1 MDLQL
6 KGQVALVT
14 GGTKGIGRAIA
25 ETFASEGCNV
35 AICARKED
43 EVKAAVAALQ
53 KKGVKAFGEG
63 GRRRQRRSA
72 ESVDQRIGRSAGRHR
87 HPRFQ
92 RERRQRARRSRLA
105 FELRARH
112 AGCGAQRRS
121 VVALSVEVEE
131 RQHVMISTTAALEKF
146 ISAGPYN
153 AMKAALL
160 NYSGAL
166 SQDLAAKGI
175 RVNAVSPGP
184 IMIEGGAWDM
194 IKKGMA
200 PFYEATLAQV
210 PMGTHGYRGRSGGA
224 GRVPDE
230 PALRLHHRH
239 ERRHR
244 RRHHEADPVLTSQGP
259 VPRYQS
265 SP

>member
-53 KKGVKAFGEG
+53 KKGVKAFGKAVDVGKGDQLKAWINEAAETLG
-63 GRRRQRRSA
+63 GVDILVSNVSGGNAPGEAGWRSN
-72 ESVDQRIGRSAGRHR
+72 
-87 HPRFQ
+87 
-92 RERRQRARRSRLA
+92 
-105 FELRARH
+105 FEHDML
-112 AGCGAQRRS
+112 GAVRS
-121 VVALSVEVEE
+121 VEAALPFLSKSKNGNI
-131 RQHVMISTTAALEKF
+131 VMISTTAALEKF

-166 SQDLAAKGI
+166 SQDLAPKGI

-194 IKKGMA
+194 IKRGMA

-210 PMGTHGYRGRSGGA
+210 PMGRMGTADEVAAQVVFLTSPRSGFTTGTNVVID
-224 GRVPDE
+224 GGITKRI
-230 PALRLHHRH
+230 
-239 ERRHR
+239 
-244 RRHHEADPVLTSQGP
+244 Q
-259 VPRYQS
+259 Y
-265 SP
+265 